1 MPTGLS
7 STSAAPVVTS
17 HPRHPVTEAR
27 RALADVR
34 HLVRFR
40 AGTVRRKA
48 AVPWTLAIMLGLT
61 LAACTLPMTF
71 PGARDSERA
80 RDVLLLQPTAFAAF
94 LLLTIISAV
103 ASGGGRELLSR
114 DQGVAF
120 PVSPTTDH
128 LGALLLAP
136 LNIAWL
142 MQAWV
147 LLGSM
152 AYALSARLI
161 PAAALS
167 VLLWLAAST
176 AIAQI
181 VAWSMEAIR
190 RQPHGLAMV
199 RSISVLFGLSGLAL
213 QLSGKLGVILDN
225 IPTVWFVER
234 AAIGFTWRWLE
245 GVTVL
250 SSVFVI
256 AVVIGAIPAHL
267 AARRMPRDEAR
278 VESGQ
283 FVARR
288 LPSSV
293 FGMLVRTDR
302 SSVWRSVPMRR
313 GIAVLAF
320 GPGVVAIAGNLDWP
334 MMTILP
340 GLVASGGAL
349 LFGVNA
355 WGLDGRGLLWR
366 ENLPARPGQVF
377 GARCYVLA
385 EFLLVASLATV
396 LLASLRA
403 GIPTSHEFSAVVCLL
418 LVVTI
423 QVVGAALRW
432 SAQRPFPVDMR
443 SARATP
449 APPVVMVG
457 YSTRLAV
464 STTMTGLV
472 FSGLARVPDWRVS
485 VIVAMPFLIW
495 SAWRLA
501 RTANLWLDPV
511 ERARV
516 VMTTAA

>member
-1 MPTGLS
+1 
-7 STSAAPVVTS
+7 
-17 HPRHPVTEAR
+17 
-27 RALADVR
+27 
-34 HLVRFR
+34 
-40 AGTVRRKA
+40 
-48 AVPWTLAIMLGLT
+48 
-61 LAACTLPMTF
+61 
-71 PGARDSERA
+71 
-80 RDVLLLQPTAFAAF
+80 
-94 LLLTIISAV
+94 
-103 ASGGGRELLSR
+103 
-114 DQGVAF
+114 
-120 PVSPTTDH
+120 
-128 LGALLLAP
+128 
-136 LNIAWL
+136 
-142 MQAWV
+142 
-147 LLGSM
+147 
-152 AYALSARLI
+152 
-161 PAAALS
+161 
-167 VLLWLAAST
+167 
-176 AIAQI
+176 
-181 VAWSMEAIR
+181 MEAIR
-190 RQPHGLAMV
+190 RQHHGIGMVRAISVAFGLA
-199 RSISVLFGLSGLAL
+199 GLAL
-213 QLSGKLGVILDN
+213 QLSGRLGVILDN
-225 IPTVWFVER
+225 IPTVWFVQR

-250 SSVFVI
+250 SSAFVL
-256 AVVIGAIPAHL
+256 AVVIGSIPAHL

-283 FVARR
+283 FAARR

-293 FGMLVRTDR
+293 FGILVRTDR

-355 WGLDGRGLLWR
+355 WCLDGRGLLWR

-403 GIPTSHEFSAVVCLL
+403 GIPTSYEFSAVVCLL

-495 SAWRLA
+495 SAWRLS

>member
-1 MPTGLS
+1 VPTGLS
-7 STSAAPVVTS
+7 STSTATVATYRPHPVV
-17 HPRHPVTEAR
+17 AAQ
-27 RALADVR
+27 RAVADVG

-61 LAACTLPMTF
+61 VAACTLPMTF
-71 PGARDSERA
+71 PGARTSDRA
-80 RDVLLLQPTAFAAF
+80 RDVLLLLPTAFAAF
-94 LLLTIISAV
+94 LLLTVISAV

-114 DQGVAF
+114 EQGVAY

-147 LLGSM
+147 LLGSV
-152 AYALSARLI
+152 AYGLPVRI
-161 PAAALS
+161 VPAAVIS
-167 VLLWLAAST
+167 VILWLAAST

-190 RQPHGLAMV
+190 RQHHGIGMV
-199 RSISVLFGLSGLAL
+199 RAISVALGLSGLAL
-213 QLSGKLGVILDN
+213 QLSGRLGEILDQ
-225 IPTVWFVER
+225 IPTVWFV
-234 AAIGFTWRWLE
+234 AGATIGFEWRWLY
-245 GVTVL
+245 GVGVELT
-250 SSVFVI
+250 VFVL
-256 AVVIGAIPAHL
+256 AVIVGAVPAHL

-278 VESGQ
+278 MESGQ
-283 FVARR
+283 YVARR
-288 LPSSV
+288 LSSSV

-355 WGLDGRGLLWR
+355 WCLDGRGLLWR

-385 EFLLVASLATV
+385 EFLLVASLATI

-403 GIPTSHEFSAVVCLL
+403 GIPTSYEFSALVCLL

-449 APPVVMVG
+449 APPIVMVG

-485 VIVAMPFLIW
+485 VLVAAPFLIW
-495 SAWRLA
+495 SAWRLN

>member
-1 MPTGLS
+1 VD
-7 STSAAPVVTS
+7 A
-17 HPRHPVTEAR
+17 AR
-27 RALADVR
+27 RAVADVG

-40 AGTVRRKA
+40 AGTVRRRA

-61 LAACTLPMTF
+61 LAACTLPMAF
-71 PGARDSERA
+71 PGARTSDRA
-80 RDVLLLQPTAFAAF
+80 RDVLLLLPTAFAAF

-114 DQGVAF
+114 EQGVAF

-147 LLGSM
+147 LLGSV
-152 AYALSARLI
+152 AYGLPIHLV
-161 PAAALS
+161 PAAAVS

-176 AIAQI
+176 AVAQI
-181 VAWSMEAIR
+181 VAWTMEAIR
-190 RQPHGLAMV
+190 RQQHGVGMV
-199 RSISVLFGLSGLAL
+199 RVISVLFGLSGLAL
-213 QLSGKLGVILDN
+213 QLSGRLGDILDH
-225 IPTVWFVER
+225 IPTVWFVAR
-234 AAIGFTWRWLE
+234 STIGFEWRWVG
-245 GVTVL
+245 GVSAEL
-250 SSVFVI
+250 GVFVL
-256 AVVIGAIPAHL
+256 AVIVGALPAHL
-267 AARRMPRDEAR
+267 AARRMPHDEAR

-283 FVARR
+283 FVPRR
-288 LPSSV
+288 LPSTV
-293 FGMLVRTDR
+293 VGMLVRTDR

-355 WGLDGRGLLWR
+355 WCLDGRGLLWR

-377 GARCYVLA
+377 AARCYVLA
-385 EFLLVASLATV
+385 EFLLAASLATV

-403 GIPTSHEFSAVVCLL
+403 GIPTSYEFSALVCLL

-423 QVVGAALRW
+423 QVVAAALRW

-449 APPVVMVG
+449 APPIVMVG

-472 FSGLARVPDWRVS
+472 FSGLARVPDWRLS
-485 VIVAMPFLIW
+485 VLIAVPFLIW
-495 SAWRLA
+495 STWRLT

-516 VMTTAA
+516 VMTVAA